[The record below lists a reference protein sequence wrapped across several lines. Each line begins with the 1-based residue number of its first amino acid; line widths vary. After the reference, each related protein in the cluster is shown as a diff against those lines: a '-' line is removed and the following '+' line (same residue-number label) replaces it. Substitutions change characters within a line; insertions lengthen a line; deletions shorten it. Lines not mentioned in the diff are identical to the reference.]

1 MEPTERLEM
10 ITATSIYCVS
20 SASMMLSNKLAIQ
33 EFPLEC
39 CLVWL
44 QLAFSALMLAIFAYP
59 YIHVGSFKDLLRWGM
74 VAPMYCAMLLT
85 SILALKSAPMSL
97 VIVIRNASPLGTV
110 VIERMYP
117 EPLQVS
123 WKMLLAMVLMLTGAM
138 MYMADRKEA
147 VNWHA
152 IGWVVLNSAIAVV
165 DRLLQRLL
173 LAKDQCP
180 VDISRTGITFIN
192 NFSGVLVIGIA
203 ILMKGE
209 LVAVPDAAKH
219 LTPFG
224 MGNLLF
230 SCILGLTISY
240 TSIWAQSLIT
250 ATSFLVMTNA
260 NKFVILAVEAWGLQT
275 GMTSWQIA
283 GASLSIVA
291 GVFYGK
297 AREEIEQKGERSM
310 LLPGAK
316 TARQWAKQPGTAW
329 DHVYITHIAHT
340 VLQVRFAS
348 KLSTSNIASTL
359 ISEIRNISAIR
370 SRDSFV
376 SSLLKKDCCCVPRG
390 KKGTCC
396 MLHHAALC

>member
-1 MEPTERLEM
+1 MMEPTERLEM

-20 SASMMLSNKLAIQ
+20 SAGMMLSNKLAIQ

-59 YIHVGSFKDLLRWGM
+59 YIRIGSVKDFLRWSM
-74 VAPMYCAMLLT
+74 VAPMYCGMLLT

-97 VIVIRNASPLGTV
+97 VIVLRNASPLGTV
-110 VIERMYP
+110 VIERLYP

-138 MYMADRKEA
+138 MYMVDRKEA

-192 NFSGVLVIGIA
+192 NLSGVLVIGIA

-209 LVAVPDAAKH
+209 LAAAPDAAKH

-260 NKFVILAVEAWGLQT
+260 NKFVILAVEAWGLQA
-275 GMTSWQIA
+275 GMTSLQIA

-310 LLPGAK
+310 LLPAK
-316 TARQWAKQPGTAW
+316 TPRQWAKRHGTACGTMGLCHTW
-329 DHVYITHIAHT
+329 HHAGMVYCTTFHKCLNWFALLRSSARATSPAHPSLKFGT
-340 VLQVRFAS
+340 FV
-348 KLSTSNIASTL
+348 
-359 ISEIRNISAIR
+359 SAIR
-370 SRDSFV
+370 S
-376 SSLLKKDCCCVPRG
+376 SLQTLYSRY
-390 KKGTCC
+390 
-396 MLHHAALC
+396 